1 MTAFKHLRRRPHAP
15 NPRFGV
21 AGCPSRFVTDGSP
34 FFAGGPF
41 RQAIRSCMSLDG
53 KPTKPHLR

>member
-1 MTAFKHLRRRPHAP
+1 MTAFKHLRRRPQAP

-21 AGCPSRFVTDGSP
+21 SGAPSRFVTDASP

-41 RQAIRSCMSLDG
+41 RQALRDINPAG
-53 KPTKPHLR
+53 KPAKPHLR